1 MPWSAPVGH
10 RQPQAADVS
19 AAKSFEQ
26 ALDEENAK
34 VDRLI
39 KGICRGC

>member
-1 MPWSAPVGH
+1 MV
-10 RQPQAADVS
+10 DVP
-19 AAKSFEQ
+19 ATASFEQ
-26 ALDEENAK
+26 ALDAENAK